1 MIFEFAGTTL
11 LLCIFSSHTHL
22 FSFHK
27 SVSNKRTRSDNGT
40 AVDAQFVQQAAE
52 IASLKQENSK
62 LQGTIMQLKM
72 GHDKA
77 LHENKLL
84 KRLVTHQ
91 HEKQHQSNLELEEA
105 RNYKTETQDRITK
118 MESMIVQLRYHLQA
132 QQTPMTNYM
141 GGFHRPPDV
150 Y

>member
-1 MIFEFAGTTL
+1 MQ
-11 LLCIFSSHTHL
+11 S
-22 FSFHK
+22 
-27 SVSNKRTRSDNGT
+27 
-40 AVDAQFVQQAAE
+40 
-52 IASLKQENSK
+52 
-62 LQGTIMQLKM
+62 TILHLKM
-72 GHDKA
+72 VHDKA

-91 HEKQHQSNLELEEA
+91 HEKQQQANLEIEEF
-105 RNYKTETQDRITK
+105 RSYKAETQDRMNK

-132 QQTPMTNYM
+132 QQTPMTHM